1 MAVAFTAA
9 ISATTAG
16 VPPSRKSSRAPLHK
30 TAVFTPLSW
39 LDRFGLFVSTSTF
52 RTFTC
57 ANPCHCSP
65 RPCFLTERSV
75 STLSFLLTEI
85 TNLNGALSRLQVR
98 SAYLVEARSKSWS
111 AVTVAFLLHRF
122 GCGVVA
128 LLLLLPSV
136 CRADEAAPSISITAA
151 SDAENSCDLRLQGS
165 SSSSSF
171 AIAGIV
177 DRLVVLPVSL
187 DMVGGSAALVV
198 VGGSASLLLRLGCC
212 CM

>member
-39 LDRFGLFVSTSTF
+39 LDRCYYALCGV
-52 RTFTC
+52 
-57 ANPCHCSP
+57 AGVY
-65 RPCFLTERSV
+65 ERGRV
-75 STLSFLLTEI
+75 LLV
-85 TNLNGALSRLQVR
+85 VR

-171 AIAGIV
+171 AIAGTLMLIP
-177 DRLVVLPVSL
+177 LVVSL
-187 DMVGGSAALVV
+187 RHPERCICCSCEGRCHGLALHVLSV
-198 VGGSASLLLRLGCC
+198 HVLVKCLEPLEQSQNQNCS
-212 CM
+212 

>member
-39 LDRFGLFVSTSTF
+39 LDRCYYALCGV
-52 RTFTC
+52 
-57 ANPCHCSP
+57 AGVY
-65 RPCFLTERSV
+65 ERGRV
-75 STLSFLLTEI
+75 LLV
-85 TNLNGALSRLQVR
+85 VR